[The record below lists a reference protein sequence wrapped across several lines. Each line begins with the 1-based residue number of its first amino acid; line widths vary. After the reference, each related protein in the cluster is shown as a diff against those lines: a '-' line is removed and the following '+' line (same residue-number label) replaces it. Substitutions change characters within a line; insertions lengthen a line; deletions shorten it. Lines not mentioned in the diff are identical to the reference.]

1 MSVNGAHDGTYT
13 EETRKDTIST
23 KYSPIA
29 QLVEHLTVNQGVSGS
44 SPDGRAY
51 MCVKLSERV
60 EIYLKVSMIH
70 DMTNN

>member
-1 MSVNGAHDGTYT
+1 
-13 EETRKDTIST
+13 
-23 KYSPIA
+23 
-29 QLVEHLTVNQGVSGS
+29 
-44 SPDGRAY
+44 